1 VINYISYQYD
11 GQRRRGKNL
20 HTGTDNKIQKTGAMI
35 NIPTELLR
43 TLVAVVDLRSFTKA
57 ANSLGVTQPAVSA
70 QIKRLQTLLD
80 CEILDKSA
88 PGVTLTHSG
97 DLVVN
102 YARRMLSI
110 NDQIVDLS
118 APRLGSRTLRVG
130 MPGDFLT
137 PVLPRL
143 LKEINA
149 HYPDIRLSLRT
160 DLFDAMSRDLRQGD
174 LSLLVGLSETGVELD
189 ARHQWLEPMVW
200 VRSPNFMLDPGAP
213 VPLVTLGEGWALHR
227 AAVAA
232 LSRAQRSFEVVFIG
246 QSKASIVEAV
256 RHGMGVA
263 AVSARRTEI
272 PGIAVW
278 EDAPLPPIAPLY
290 FGIYLSEGSDRELLE
305 RLADTIYEVIAPKEH
320 TDDKK
325 AVEAERTVA
334 EVQA

>member
-1 VINYISYQYD
+1 
-11 GQRRRGKNL
+11 
-20 HTGTDNKIQKTGAMI
+20 MI

-43 TLVAVVDLRSFTKA
+43 TLVAVVDLRSFTRA
-57 ANSLGVTQPAVSA
+57 ANSFGVTQPAVSA

-80 CEILDKSA
+80 CELLDKSA
-88 PGVTLTHSG
+88 PGVSLTHSG
-97 DLVVN
+97 ELVVN

-118 APRLGSRTLRVG
+118 APRLGSRTLRIG

-143 LKEINA
+143 LTEIRTRF
-149 HYPDIRLSLRT
+149 PDIRLSLRT

-174 LSLLVGLSETGVELD
+174 LHLLVGLSESGVDLD
-189 ARHQWLEPMVW
+189 VRHQWPEHMVW
-200 VRSPNFMLDPGAP
+200 VRSPSFTLDPDAP

-227 AAVAA
+227 SAVAA

-256 RHGMGVA
+256 RFGMGVA
-263 AVSARRTEI
+263 AISARRTDI

-278 EDAPLPPIAPLY
+278 ENPPLPPIAPLY
-290 FGIYLSEGSDRELLE
+290 CGIYLSESADRQQLE
-305 RLADTIYEVIAPKEH
+305 ELADTIYDVIGPHSAFEEVAP
-320 TDDKK
+320 
-325 AVEAERTVA
+325 AVPSRV
-334 EVQA
+334 VP

>member
-1 VINYISYQYD
+1 
-11 GQRRRGKNL
+11 
-20 HTGTDNKIQKTGAMI
+20 MI

-80 CEILDKSA
+80 CELLDKSA
-88 PGVTLTHSG
+88 PGVSLTHSG
-97 DLVVN
+97 ELVVN

-118 APRLGSRTLRVG
+118 APRLGSRTLRIG

-143 LKEINA
+143 LTEIRA
-149 HYPDIRLSLRT
+149 RYPDIRLSLRT

-174 LSLLVGLSETGVELD
+174 LNLLVGLSETGVELD
-189 ARHQWLEPMVW
+189 ARHQWPEHMVW
-200 VRSPNFMLDPGAP
+200 VRSPSFKLDPDAP

-227 AAVAA
+227 AAVFA

-256 RHGMGVA
+256 RLGMGVA
-263 AVSARRTEI
+263 AISSRRADI

-278 EDAPLPPIAPLY
+278 ADTPLPPLAPLY
-290 FGIYLSEGSDRELLE
+290 CGIYLSESADRQLLE
-305 RLADTIYEVIAPKEH
+305 NLADTICDVIGPRSSRVPPPQPDLSE
-320 TDDKK
+320 
-325 AVEAERTVA
+325 AVA
-334 EVQA
+334 QLQSG

>member
-1 VINYISYQYD
+1 
-11 GQRRRGKNL
+11 
-20 HTGTDNKIQKTGAMI
+20 MI

-80 CEILDKSA
+80 CDVFDKSA
-88 PGVTLTHSG
+88 PGVTLTPSG

-118 APRLGSRTLRVG
+118 APRLGSRTLRIG

-143 LKEINA
+143 LTEIRTQF
-149 HYPDIRLSLRT
+149 PDIRLSLRT
-160 DLFDAMSRDLRQGD
+160 ELFDMMSRDLRQGD
-174 LSLLVGLSETGVELD
+174 LSLLIGLSETRADLD
-189 ARHQWLEPMVW
+189 ARHQWAEPMAW
-200 VRSPNFMLDPGAP
+200 VRSPSFTLDPNAP
-213 VPLVTLGEGWALHR
+213 VPLVTLSEGWALHR

-232 LSRAQRSFEVVFIG
+232 LTRAQRSFEVVFIG
-246 QSKASIVEAV
+246 QSKAAIVEAV

-263 AVSARRTEI
+263 AVSARRTDI
-272 PGIAVW
+272 PGIAAW
-278 EDAPLPPIAPLY
+278 EDAPLPPVAPLY
-290 FGIYLSEGSDRELLE
+290 CGIYLSESADRQQLE
-305 RLADTIYEVIAPKEH
+305 KIADTIFDIIGPQRDRTSEPLL
-320 TDDKK
+320 DRS
-325 AVEAERTVA
+325 EALA
-334 EVQA
+334 NL

>member
-1 VINYISYQYD
+1 MFGAAARPDYS
-11 GQRRRGKNL
+11 
-20 HTGTDNKIQKTGAMI
+20 HTTIDNKIQKTRRMI

-80 CEILDKSA
+80 CELLDKSA
-88 PGVTLTHSG
+88 PGVSLTQAG

-118 APRLGSRTLRVG
+118 APRLGSRALRIGV
-130 MPGDFLT
+130 PGDFLT
-137 PVLPRL
+137 PVLPKL
-143 LKEINA
+143 LTELRTQ
-149 HYPDIRLSLRT
+149 YPDVRLSLRS
-160 DLFDAMSRDLRQGD
+160 DMFDAMARDLRQGD
-174 LSLLVGLSETGVELD
+174 LNLLIGLSETGIELD
-189 ARHQWLEPMVW
+189 ARHQWSEPMVW
-200 VRSPNFMLDPGAP
+200 VRNPSFTLDPNAP
-213 VPLVTLGEGWALHR
+213 VPLVTLGEGYALHR

-256 RHGMGVA
+256 RQGMGVA
-263 AVSARRTEI
+263 AVSRRRTDI

-278 EDAPLPPIAPLY
+278 EDAPLPQLAPLY
-290 FGIYLSEGSDRELLE
+290 CGIYLSESADRPQLE
-305 RLADTIYEVIAPKEH
+305 KLADTIFDVIGPKPNGKEPQSL
-320 TDDKK
+320 DPAE
-325 AVEAERTVA
+325 AVA
-334 EVQA
+334 QF

>member
-1 VINYISYQYD
+1 
-11 GQRRRGKNL
+11 
-20 HTGTDNKIQKTGAMI
+20 MI

-43 TLVAVVDLRSFTKA
+43 TLVAVVDLRSFTRA

-80 CEILDKSA
+80 CELLDKSA
-88 PGVTLTHSG
+88 PGVSLTHSG

-110 NDQIVDLS
+110 NDQIIDLS
-118 APRLGSRTLRVG
+118 APRLGSRTLRIG
-130 MPGDFLT
+130 IPGDFLT
-137 PVLPRL
+137 PVLPQL
-143 LKEINA
+143 LREINT
-149 HYPDIRLSLRT
+149 HFPDIRLSLRT

-174 LSLLVGLSETGVELD
+174 LSLLIGLSETGIELD
-189 ARHQWLEPMVW
+189 ARHQWREDMVW
-200 VRSPNFMLDPGAP
+200 VRSPSLTLDPDAP

-256 RHGMGVA
+256 RCGLGVA
-263 AVSARRTEI
+263 AVSARRADV
-272 PGIAVW
+272 PGIAIW
-278 EDAPLPPIAPLY
+278 EDAPLPPIAQLSC
-290 FGIYLSEGSDRELLE
+290 GIYLSESADRELLE
-305 RLADTIYEVIAPKEH
+305 KLADSIYEVIAPRPASRD
-320 TDDKK
+320 TK
-325 AVEAERTVA
+325 AADPVRTAA

>member
-1 VINYISYQYD
+1 
-11 GQRRRGKNL
+11 
-20 HTGTDNKIQKTGAMI
+20 MI

-80 CEILDKSA
+80 CELLDKSA
-88 PGVTLTHSG
+88 PGVSLTHSG
-97 DLVVN
+97 ELVVN

-118 APRLGSRTLRVG
+118 APRLGSRALRIG

-143 LKEINA
+143 LTELRMN
-149 HYPDIRLSLRT
+149 YPDIRLSLRT
-160 DLFDAMSRDLRQGD
+160 DLFDAMTRDLRQGD
-174 LSLLVGLSETGVELD
+174 LNLLIGLSETGTDLD
-189 ARHQWLEPMVW
+189 ARHQWAEPMVW
-200 VRSPNFMLDPGAP
+200 VRSPSFTLDPEAP
-213 VPLVTLGEGWALHR
+213 VPLVTLAEGWALHR
-227 AAVAA
+227 AAVSA

-256 RHGMGVA
+256 RSGMGVA
-263 AVSARRTEI
+263 AVSRRRTDI

-278 EDAPLPPIAPLY
+278 EDAPLPPMAPLY
-290 FGIYLSEGSDRELLE
+290 CGIYLSESADRQLLE
-305 RLADTIYEVIAPKEH
+305 KLADTIFNVIAPRPESTEIQPSVH
-320 TDDKK
+320 
-325 AVEAERTVA
+325 AVA
-334 EVQA
+334 QF

>member
-1 VINYISYQYD
+1 
-11 GQRRRGKNL
+11 
-20 HTGTDNKIQKTGAMI
+20 MI

-80 CEILDKSA
+80 CEVFDKSA
-88 PGVTLTHSG
+88 PGVTLTPSG

-118 APRLGSRTLRVG
+118 APRLGSCTLRIG

-137 PVLPRL
+137 PLLPRL
-143 LKEINA
+143 LTEIRTQF
-149 HYPDIRLSLRT
+149 PDIRLSLRT
-160 DLFDAMSRDLRQGD
+160 ELFDMMSRDLRQGD
-174 LSLLVGLSETGVELD
+174 LSLMVGLSETRADLD
-189 ARHQWLEPMVW
+189 ARHQWAEPMAW
-200 VRSPNFMLDPGAP
+200 VRSPSFTLDPNAP
-213 VPLVTLGEGWALHR
+213 VPLVTLSEGWALHR

-232 LSRAQRSFEVVFIG
+232 LNRAQRSFEVVFIG

-263 AVSARRTEI
+263 AVSARRTDI

-278 EDAPLPPIAPLY
+278 EDAPLPPLAPLY
-290 FGIYLSEGSDRELLE
+290 CGIYLSESADRQLLE
-305 RLADTIYEVIAPKEH
+305 NLADTIFDVIGPKSGGVAPPPLDTALAGDH
-320 TDDKK
+320 L
-325 AVEAERTVA
+325 
-334 EVQA
+334 